1 MTGQGAFL
9 YSPASDMSASPFH
22 VLLRDLPT
30 HRTVDVDA
38 AFVARAIAGMAVR
51 EALEPPED
59 DPDAGG
65 GVVDVDVYADG
76 DTVFAAGRIRGTAR
90 VACGRCVGPVDVAFD
105 EPVRVTFMPRA
116 QLEADAAA
124 AAAAGADDEGAELA
138 EDDLDLYPY
147 DGDAVDLEP
156 LVREQFVLAV
166 PFAPLCKDDCRGL
179 CPQCGVDL
187 NQATCRCEAPIDPRF
202 EALKGLKLPS

>member
-1 MTGQGAFL
+1 M
-9 YSPASDMSASPFH
+9 SDSPFK
-22 VLLRDLPT
+22 VLLRDVPT
-30 HRTVDVDA
+30 HRTVEVDA
-38 AFVARAIAGMAVR
+38 AFVARALAGMAVR

-59 DPDAGG
+59 DPEAGG
-65 GVVDVDVYADG
+65 GTVDLDLYADG
-76 DTVFAAGRIRGTAR
+76 DTVFAHGTIRGVAR
-90 VACGRCVGPVDVAFD
+90 VACGRCVGPVDLRFEEAL
-105 EPVRVTFMPRA
+105 RVTFMPRA
-116 QLEADAAA
+116 ELEAATP
-124 AAAAGADDEGAELA
+124 DDDEVAEEGAELA

-166 PFAPLCKDDCRGL
+166 PYSPLCKDDCKGL

-187 NQATCRCEAPIDPRF
+187 NQTDCGCDQPIDPRF